1 MAGAAISIIPIGVL
15 FFFTQRLFIE
25 GMTRGAVKG

>member
-1 MAGAAISIIPIGVL
+1 MASNVMILVPLLIL

-25 GMTRGAVKG
+25 GVTFTGLRG